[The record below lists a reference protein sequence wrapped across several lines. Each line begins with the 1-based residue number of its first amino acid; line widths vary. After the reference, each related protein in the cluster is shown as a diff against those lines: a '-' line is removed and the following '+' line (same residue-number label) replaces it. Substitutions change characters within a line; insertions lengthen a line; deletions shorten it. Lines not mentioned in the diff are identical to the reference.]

1 MTRRTSRPRPRPRPK
16 QLNILHTTTAPKHSR
31 KEIAQII
38 GWCALVLAMI
48 VVVGTGL
55 HYGIAFVLDRVL
67 YNNPRYALREIAV
80 EPRDRFSPRLIR
92 QAAGLEPG
100 MNLWALNLHQIAYDL
115 ESIPNVASAK
125 VERHFPDKIAITI
138 TERVPVVKIE
148 GLNIDLNT
156 KETFYLDHDC
166 YVIKPRAD
174 EPPTP
179 LPQVVGL
186 TDAEVEP
193 GTKLDRTILTRA
205 LQILDGIN
213 HSKLHAD
220 IDVTRID
227 LSDPLSITM
236 ETHQGMTITFRTDY
250 IDQQLQR
257 LQSIVEDA
265 DNHQRALATVDLTP
279 DVNDPVTFCQ
289 NL

>member
-1 MTRRTSRPRPRPRPK
+1 MNRRVRPRPRPRPK
-16 QLNILHTTTAPKHSR
+16 QFSILHTTTAPKHSR
-31 KEIAQII
+31 KEIAQVI

-48 VVVGTGL
+48 VIVGAGL
-55 HYGIAFVLDRVL
+55 HFGIAFVLDRVL
-67 YNNPRYALREIAV
+67 YNNPRYALHQIDV

-100 MNLWALNLHQIAYDL
+100 MNLWALNLHQIAHDL
-115 ESIPNVASAK
+115 EAIPNVASAR
-125 VERHFPDKIAITI
+125 VERHFPDRITITI

-174 EPPTP
+174 EPPTS
-179 LPQVVGL
+179 LPQIVGL

-193 GTKLDRTILTRA
+193 GTKLERPILSRA

-213 HSKLHAD
+213 NSELRTV

-227 LSDPLSITM
+227 LSNPLAITM
-236 ETHQGMTITFRTDY
+236 ETHQGMTIIFRTDY

-257 LQSIVEDA
+257 LQQIVDYA
-265 DNHQRALATVDLTP
+265 DKQGRPLQTVDLTP
-279 DVNDPVTFCQ
+279 DVNVPITFAQ

>member
-1 MTRRTSRPRPRPRPK
+1 MNRRAPRPRQRPRPK
-16 QLNILHTTTAPKHSR
+16 QFNILHSTTAPKHSR
-31 KEIAQII
+31 KEIAQVI

-48 VVVGTGL
+48 VIIGTSL
-55 HYGIAFVLDRVL
+55 HFGIAFVLDRVL
-67 YNNPRYALREIAV
+67 YSNTRYALHQIDV

-115 ESIPNVASAK
+115 ESIPNVASAR
-125 VERHFPDKIAITI
+125 VERHFPDRLTITI

-148 GLNIDLNT
+148 GLNIDLNA
-156 KETFYLDHDC
+156 KEVFYLDRDC

-174 EPPTP
+174 EPQTP

-186 TDAEVEP
+186 SDAEVEP
-193 GTKLDRTILTRA
+193 GTKLDRSILTRA

-213 HSKLHAD
+213 NSHLRTV
-220 IDVTRID
+220 IDVTRIN
-227 LSDPLSITM
+227 LANPLAITM
-236 ETHQGMTITFRTDY
+236 ETHQGLTIIFRTDF

-257 LQSIVEDA
+257 LQQIVDYA
-265 DNHQRALATVDLTP
+265 DKQGRPLQTVDLTP
-279 DVNDPVTFCQ
+279 DVNVPITFAQ